1 VPQPLT
7 GLIARRLLGF
17 DGCLD
22 LSKSYAE
29 TEPSTLVFKLG
40 PLGDLS
46 GGIGFRRRK
55 GGGIDGVVAMGGQGG
70 GWTLM
75 GEMLMRNIQV
85 VYIVIHDFS

>member
-1 VPQPLT
+1 ML
-7 GLIARRLLGF
+7 GLEQKL
-17 DGCLD
+17 C
-22 LSKSYAE
+22 E